1 MLKPVTILAL
11 DDDAA
16 TLAEAVQRRVAA
28 ANGLDDLVQ
37 FRRAD
42 PSTPL
47 RGPSPRERGKG
58 GRRPGEGLALTDAI
72 HSIHVQ
78 RQRPDSPLRSRDD
91 ISARELVLV
100 VVSAAG
106 AARATLLETTA
117 AIRMTY
123 EMRRLASYFSIEVLC
138 LLPEVTG
145 ATNDADYAAAYGVL
159 KALSGA
165 DPKPFDEV
173 WLLDATNGARVKFG
187 ALATSLDSYADAVA
201 GALTFE
207 PEMSGA
213 LPGVHPRGMP
223 PAFSSFGCAELAFPR
238 DIALQRLETRFA
250 AELFAKLCGSDAVA
264 GQSLAA
270 KQFIVGEEFALPLAR
285 IGGES
290 LFRRF
295 QPKSVVN
302 EKTRSAEELIAGARA
317 ELQQHRDSVHLK
329 NLRTL
334 DEQRETTASAAIA
347 LLSRVV
353 DETLDRDGYVS
364 AIALAD
370 ALIDPLPDVRDD
382 ADVAP
387 RNIVTE
393 LRAATAALDARVR
406 FTPNTAASDAARKR
420 VRELSAMLRD
430 QKLVAETVAAGSAA
444 EQLAQL
450 ERERQSLLQQLP
462 ETVFAEEAEN
472 NAARNAAREAEQARL
487 TTESETKE
495 QQLCDLFAQKPSAE
509 HALRE
514 ALEAR
519 RAWLWRQLT
528 WAAAGVAA
536 FYAIAYALD
545 SLRPNLREVTWTA
558 AVFLIVFGAFAA
570 FKYATSIAPRVR
582 DAREAL
588 ERLVAQIDATDKA
601 KNAAYNDELQFEH
614 EVAQRRATLA
624 VLRRVREAAKETA
637 DALSARRDELRR
649 LAAATFAA
657 PMTAGGL
664 TISIVD
670 ESEVDA
676 WYERTADDRKPFV
689 RDLPI
694 SSSASRHTALEDLRE
709 RVASYAS
716 SAFVSFRGLTVATAA
731 TTLATSANLARRLKR
746 LADLAAPL
754 IELRDDDAPAQQ
766 AMQRDATLWA
776 DESDV
781 RWLRQLHER
790 VPEAQVKTSPDPLRV
805 HVMTRALHFPAYVI
819 GQIDYL
825 RSQYDAAA
833 NGEAEAFPDLLPSDL
848 AVSGVV
854 RSAYEQVLLCRAL
867 GISTAMLGDTH
878 LAAAKRLA
886 AADAAALRRTIS
898 DALAPRLTAA
908 ADVARDLRSLI
919 DGNTLTQIDR
929 GILETLVK
937 RYDALT

>member
-28 ANGLDDLVQ
+28 AHGLDDLVQ

-42 PSTPL
+42 V
-47 RGPSPRERGKG
+47 
-58 GRRPGEGLALTDAI
+58 LTEAI
-72 HSIHVQ
+72 NSIHVQ

-106 AARATLLETTA
+106 AARATLLETIA
-117 AIRMTY
+117 EIRTMY
-123 EMRRLASYFSIEVLC
+123 EMRRLASYFSIEILC
-138 LLPEVTG
+138 LLPEVVG
-145 ATNDADYAAAYGVL
+145 ATAGGDYAAAYGLL

-187 ALATSLDSYADAVA
+187 TLASSLDAYADAVA

-213 LPGVHPRGMP
+213 LPGLHPRGMP
-223 PAFSSFGCAELAFPR
+223 PAFSSFGCAELVFPR
-238 DIALQRLETRFA
+238 QLALERLETRFA
-250 AELFAKLCGSDAVA
+250 AELFATLCGGADAA
-264 GQSLAA
+264 AQSLAA

-302 EKTRSAEELIAGARA
+302 EKTRSAEELIAAARG

-329 NLRTL
+329 NLRTI
-334 DEQRETTASAAIA
+334 DEQRENTTSAATA
-347 LLSRVV
+347 LLSRLI
-353 DETLDRDGYVS
+353 DEMLDRDGH
-364 AIALAD
+364 ATAAALAD

-382 ADVAP
+382 ADLAP
-387 RNIVTE
+387 RNLVTE
-393 LRAATAALDARVR
+393 IRTATAALDARVH

-430 QKLVAETVAAGSAA
+430 QKLVAETVSAESAA
-444 EQLAQL
+444 EQLAEI
-450 ERERQSLLQQLP
+450 ERERESLLRQLP

-472 NAARNAAREAEQARL
+472 NAARNAARETEQARL
-487 TTESETKE
+487 AGESETKE
-495 QQLCDLFAQKPSAE
+495 QQLRELFDQKPRAE

-519 RAWLWRQLT
+519 RVWLWRQVA
-528 WAAAGVAA
+528 WAAAGVTSI
-536 FYAIAYALD
+536 YAIAYALEI
-545 SLRPNLREVTWTA
+545 LRPHLRQVTWS
-558 AVFLIVFGAFAA
+558 AVIFLIVFGAFAA
-570 FKYATSIAPRVR
+570 FKYATQIAPRVR
-582 DAREAL
+582 DARETL
-588 ERLVAQIDATDKA
+588 ERLIAQIDVTDKS
-601 KNAAYNDELQFEH
+601 KNAAYNDEMQFEH
-614 EVAQRRATLA
+614 DMAQRRAVLA
-624 VLRRVREAAKETA
+624 VLRRVREVTKEIS
-637 DALSARRDELRR
+637 DAVRARREELVQF
-649 LAAATFAA
+649 AAATVSA
-657 PMTAGGL
+657 PMPSGGL

-676 WYERTADDRKPFV
+676 WYEATADDRKPFV
-689 RDLPI
+689 RDFPVTR
-694 SSSASRHTALEDLRE
+694 SASHHMGIEELRD
-709 RVASYAS
+709 RVASFAA
-716 SAFVSFRGLTVATAA
+716 SAFASFRGLTVAMAA
-731 TTLATSANLARRLKR
+731 TTLATSANIARHLKR

-754 IELRDDDAPAQQ
+754 IELRDDDFEAQK
-766 AMQRDATLWA
+766 AIQRDATLWA
-776 DESDV
+776 DESDA

-790 VPEAQVKTSPDPLRV
+790 LPDAQVRTSPDALRV
-805 HVMTRALHFPAYVI
+805 HVMTRVLHFPAYVI
-819 GQIDYL
+819 GQIDYM
-825 RSQYDAAA
+825 RTHYDAAA
-833 NGEAEAFPDLLPSDL
+833 NREAEGFPDLLPSDL

-854 RSAYEQVLLCRAL
+854 RSAYEQVLLCQAF
-867 GISTAMLGDTH
+867 GISTASLGDTH

-886 AADAAALRRTIS
+886 SADASALRRTIS
-898 DALAPRLTAA
+898 DALAPRLTVA
-908 ADVARDLRSLI
+908 ADVARDLRTLI
-919 DGNTLTQIDR
+919 DGNTLTPIDR

-937 RYDALT
+937 RYDALL